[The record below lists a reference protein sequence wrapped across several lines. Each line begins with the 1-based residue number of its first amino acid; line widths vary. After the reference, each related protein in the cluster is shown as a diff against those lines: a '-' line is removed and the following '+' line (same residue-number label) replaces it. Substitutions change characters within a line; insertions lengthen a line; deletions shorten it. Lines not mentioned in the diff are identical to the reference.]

1 MVHRIIETM
10 YFLFE
15 YLQQP
20 NALRINQ
27 CSLHAISSSWAE
39 VAYRYVA
46 PTNVADR
53 SMTGFDSRVHER
65 RKPVRRARRWPVVA
79 PTSRRS
85 SEKDDTSSN
94 ARTRAESRKQK
105 ASMLGLE

>member
-53 SMTGFDSRVHER
+53 SMTGPPCQTLAGRGAYLEAVERKGRYVVQRANPGGVQEAKSEYAWSRVNCE
-65 RKPVRRARRWPVVA
+65 
-79 PTSRRS
+79 
-85 SEKDDTSSN
+85 
-94 ARTRAESRKQK
+94 
-105 ASMLGLE
+105 